1 MDSPDP
7 QFRIGVFAGGLVL
20 VGVITYVRF
29 CGSMSLPGKP
39 PPPTGPTG
47 TQRQLL
53 SQTTAAPGMY
63 LDFLERDAASAGV
76 RTPTPEEMT
85 RKLAYRVDEAR
96 HVLTLGQPSL
106 EAAGLRLRVEHG
118 GEAVVLVI
126 QNLLPTDLAYHVSTE
141 PSIGTGLCN
150 SARPLPINAMVIAK
164 GTTET
169 RTECVFREGISIV
182 VTKVETVEVGALSS
196 YYLSEVPPVLVGIE
210 DRIARGHH
218 GVDTKEPCSA
228 VSSSVVRSGLERG
241 DLGWR
246 DLVDFYAR
254 HRCQTYQ
261 FPSSYRAFKSDGER
275 SVPITN

>member
-20 VGVITYVRF
+20 VGVITYLRF
-29 CGSMSLPGKP
+29 CGHMSLPGKP

-53 SQTTAAPGMY
+53 SQTTATPGMY

-76 RTPTPEEMT
+76 RTPTVEDMS

-96 HVLTLGQPSL
+96 HVLSLGQPSL
-106 EAAGLRLRVEHG
+106 EVAGLRLRVERSG
-118 GEAVVLVI
+118 DTIVLVI
-126 QNLLPTDLAYHVSTE
+126 QNLLTMDLAYHVATE

-164 GTTET
+164 GATET
-169 RTECVFREGISIV
+169 RTECVFRDGISIV
-182 VTKVETVEVGALSS
+182 VTTVETVELGALSS
-196 YYLSEVPPVLVGIE
+196 YYLSEVPPVLVGID

-261 FPSSYRAFKSDGER
+261 FPPTYRAFRSDGER
-275 SVPITN
+275 QVPITN